1 MIRPART
8 LHAKRNRSAVLA
20 GLIVILLCT
29 AASAGGI
36 LIIDA
41 DRQFA
46 FAESLFE
53 QQKFSQ
59 AAAEYERFV
68 HFFPDDQRVELAA
81 FKIGQSYFNGDR
93 WQPAIRELNAFTARF
108 SRSPLAARAGFIISQ
123 CYLKLGDERSAVA
136 TLTRLAEKSTDAAVS
151 DQARY
156 RIGWIHMEA
165 LDWEKARQAFD
176 RISAPRRGTYH
187 LPAIYAGLEATGQLP
202 SKDPRVA
209 GLLAV
214 VPGAGFAYCGRY
226 RDALIALVANGLV
239 IWAAVDSFDNGNDG
253 LGALLSVL
261 GAGFYSGNIYGSIA
275 SAHKYN
281 RRRARSLV
289 ERLKQDLEIGMAP
302 TGRHGVVLALT
313 LRF

>member
-1 MIRPART
+1 MTGRALLPAVPARVLLAT
-8 LHAKRNRSAVLA
+8 ALILAVLCRGAVA
-20 GLIVILLCT
+20 GD
-29 AASAGGI
+29 I

-41 DRQFA
+41 DRQFD
-46 FAESLFE
+46 FAEALFG
-53 QQKFSQ
+53 QHKFSQ

-68 HFFPDDQRVELAA
+68 HFFPDDQRAPLAA
-81 FKIGQSYFNGDR
+81 FKIGQSYFEGRR
-93 WQPAIRELNAFTARF
+93 WQDAIRELRSFAARF
-108 SRSPLAARAGFIISQ
+108 GDSPLSDRARFLVSR
-123 CYLKLGDERSAVA
+123 CYRRLGDERSALA
-136 TLTRLAEKSTDAAVS
+136 LLARLAQSENPSVADEAW
-151 DQARY
+151 Y
-156 RIGWIHMEA
+156 RTGWIYLEN
-165 LDWEKARQAFD
+165 LDWENARRAFGHI
-176 RISAPRRGTYH
+176 RSERGDSYH
-187 LPAIYAGLEATGQLP
+187 LPALYAGLDEAVRLP
-202 SKDPRVA
+202 RKSPRTA

-261 GAGFYSGNIYGSIA
+261 GAGFYTGNIYGSVA

-289 ERLKQDLEIGMAP
+289 ERLRQDLRIGLAP
-302 TGRHGVVLALT
+302 AGGGAALALT